1 MGNFCLSAEPLKGS
15 SLLTMALRGNEEM
28 PSDLLSATHAGYM
41 FATPIFIRCNCS
53 THTDVVPLRV
63 GTPLG

>member
-41 FATPIFIRCNCS
+41 FATPIFI
-53 THTDVVPLRV
+53 THTDVVLLRV